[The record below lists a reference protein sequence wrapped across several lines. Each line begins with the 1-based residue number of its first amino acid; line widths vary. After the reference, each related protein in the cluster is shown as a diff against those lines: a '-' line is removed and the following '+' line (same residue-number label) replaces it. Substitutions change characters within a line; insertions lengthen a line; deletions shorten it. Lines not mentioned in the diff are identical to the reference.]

1 MRLEMITHCDMLRD
15 QARLFVDRRGLTQRD
30 RSRRRF
36 FIYAW
41 FGFWLAEHTHGSVRR
56 PQTSEAGMTF
66 SKFGMTGAALVCAGL
81 FASSSAV
88 AGNTYH
94 VEVTV
99 SGSTT
104 GYARGTLT
112 TARDSSD
119 NNQWILC
126 SVTAT
131 SGSESVQCTAENSAG
146 TFKSCVNT
154 SSRLV
159 DDALGIT
166 SYGYLRFEW
175 DNGTCTEISVTNG
188 SRFLP

>member
-1 MRLEMITHCDMLRD
+1 MKFTK
-15 QARLFVDRRGLTQRD
+15 
-30 RSRRRF
+30 
-36 FIYAW
+36 
-41 FGFWLAEHTHGSVRR
+41 
-56 PQTSEAGMTF
+56 F
-66 SKFGMTGAALVCAGL
+66 SMTGATLICAGL
-81 FASSSAV
+81 FTTSSAV

-99 SGSTT
+99 SGTTT

-112 TARDSSD
+112 SARDSSD

-131 SGSESVQCTAENSAG
+131 SGSESVQCTAVNSSG
-146 TFKSCVNT
+146 TFKSCVSS

-159 DDALGIT
+159 DAALGIT
-166 SYGYLRFEW
+166 SYGYLQFEW
-175 DNGTCTEISVTNG
+175 ENGTCTEINVVNG